1 MINIIQS
8 FVRAVCF
15 FSRGNIQEHINLETH
30 DELSQLADSFN
41 NMANELQSIEYENSL
56 RVAMDKARS
65 IIFMKDVS
73 GRYIYANRLYGELS
87 HIDNAA
93 IQGKTDHDIFPQQI
107 ADIFHK
113 NEQEVIQSG
122 YPLEVEELIPHN
134 DGIHTYSSFK
144 FPLQRVSGE
153 IYAVCGIATDITKRK
168 QTEQSQI
175 ESEAFHHAIFDATPD
190 AMIISDKQG
199 VITLVNQQVEY
210 LLGYRPEELLEKS
223 IGVLMPESVRSR
235 HKVLSDMYIA
245 APSPRSMGTGREV
258 RALRKDGC
266 EIDVDISLSPIQTR
280 QGMFIASALR
290 DITQR
295 KQAEAEL
302 RIAATAFESHEAMVS
317 PKGLN
322 PKRKETS
329 LLTRAVMPIRGIC
342 FAVRCRRKHSMS
354 LFRCRQERIYC

>member
-1 MINIIQS
+1 M
-8 FVRAVCF
+8 
-15 FSRGNIQEHINLETH
+15 
-30 DELSQLADSFN
+30 
-41 NMANELQSIEYENSL
+41 
-56 RVAMDKARS
+56 
-65 IIFMKDVS
+65 
-73 GRYIYANRLYGELS
+73 
-87 HIDNAA
+87 
-93 IQGKTDHDIFPQQI
+93 
-107 ADIFHK
+107 
-113 NEQEVIQSG
+113 
-122 YPLEVEELIPHN
+122 IPHN

-280 QGMFIASALR
+280 QGLFIASALR

-322 PKRKETS
+322 PKHKETS
-329 LLTRAVMPIRGIC
+329 LLTRAVMPIRGIYL
-342 FAVRCRRKHSMS
+342 AVRCRRKHSMS